1 MKDIHQ
7 ILRDK
12 EADCARVQLE
22 IEALRLV
29 ISLLEEGEDRVPEGE
44 IRKQPEPAVES
55 AAAPSGTG
63 TEGPNFSALQGETSF
78 WKRRR

>member
-1 MKDIHQ
+1 MRDIHE

-12 EADCARVQLE
+12 EADCARVQQE
-22 IEALRLV
+22 IQALRLV
-29 ISLLEEGEDRVPEGE
+29 ISLLEEGEDKVPEGD

-55 AAAPSGTG
+55 AAAASSTG
-63 TEGPNFSALQGETSF
+63 TEGPSFSALQSETSF